1 MKCQNCGHENE
12 SNSIYCEECGG
23 RLSGSPSFGRSKSSK
38 RKEGMNTTNKILIA
52 SIIILVIVLGV
63 MVGFLLRSPTPTNNS
78 TITNTT
84 PVVEEE
90 ISLSN
95 GFPVSKVPD
104 LAQEI
109 VKSGTDFNSITY
121 SGVTLDKNQCLY
133 LLSRGIV
140 MINNGETGNI
150 PIKNYEDPDNPYG
163 TASSATITKNDYVD
177 MAQRTYTWMDSYGIS
192 PNYIGITVSGE
203 PDLSMDN
210 MLSLYSKIL
219 AQYKS
224 SGQLPETVTF
234 P

>member
-1 MKCQNCGHENE
+1 VKCQNCGYENE
-12 SNSIYCEECGG
+12 LNATYCEQCGSKLTG
-23 RLSGSPSFGRSKSSK
+23 APSFGKSNLPK
-38 RKEGMNTTNKILIA
+38 RKEGMSTTNKILIA

-63 MVGFLLRSPTPTNNS
+63 MVGFILRSPTVTSN
-78 TITNTT
+78 NTT
-84 PVVEEE
+84 SNTNPVVEEQ
-90 ISLSN
+90 ISLST

-109 VKSGTDFNSITY
+109 SKVGADFKTITY

-133 LLSRGIV
+133 ILSRGIV

-150 PIKNYEDPDNPYG
+150 PIGNYGDPENPYG
-163 TASSATITKNDYVD
+163 TVSSATITKTDYVD
-177 MAQRTYTWMDSYGIS
+177 MAQRTYTWMDSQGIS

-210 MLSLYSKIL
+210 VLNLYTKIL
-219 AQYKS
+219 TQYKS
-224 SGQLPETVTF
+224 TGQLPESVTF